1 MENLF
6 VQKHKKVKW
15 FKAGNVEDIPEME
28 RVCVKYKDQQIVI
41 FNWASWRMVLHR
53 KSLPA

>member
-15 FKAGNVEDIPEME
+15 FKAGNVEDIPE
-28 RVCVKYKDQQIVI
+28 DG
-41 FNWASWRMVLHR
+41 ARMCKV
-53 KSLPA
+53 